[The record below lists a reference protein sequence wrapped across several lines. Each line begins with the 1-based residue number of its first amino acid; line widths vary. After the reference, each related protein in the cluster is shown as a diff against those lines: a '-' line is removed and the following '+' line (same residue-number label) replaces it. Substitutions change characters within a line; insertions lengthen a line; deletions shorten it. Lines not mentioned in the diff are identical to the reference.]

1 MTVEMWKFLSEFT
14 HRSDSPYDI
23 VVMEE
28 GGMTP
33 PRQYRLHPQQ
43 VLYLWVAS
51 LATVTIFVLG
61 LVTFTPLRN
70 VVLGTG
76 TAEMKQDARLNALRL
91 AALKDSMAT
100 QERYVAQ
107 LQQLF
112 SGELDSVQT
121 AVQSPESTYE
131 EVDNSLEVASSSPRS
146 QNWSDH
152 QQPAVSV
159 GRVGAGPV
167 RTVSAEGGDTNYL
180 PSIQLPV
187 LPPVQGFRTRGY
199 DARTGHYAVDIA
211 VEEGTVVRSIGD
223 GYVILADWTHDG
235 GYSIAVQHADG
246 YVSVYKHNQR
256 LLKHVGD
263 RVRDREVVAVSGNSG
278 EVTTG
283 PHLHFELWQN
293 GLAQDPSYYFIGW

>member
-1 MTVEMWKFLSEFT
+1 MWKFLSEFT
-14 HRSDSPYDI
+14 RRADGPYNI

-28 GGMTP
+28 GGMAP
-33 PRQYRLHPQQ
+33 PRQYRLQPQQ
-43 VLYLWVAS
+43 VLYFWGAS
-51 LATVTIFVLG
+51 LVTVTVLVLG

-107 LQQLF
+107 IQQLF
-112 SGELDSVQT
+112 SGELDSLQT
-121 AVQSPESTYE
+121 AVESPESAYE
-131 EVDNSLEVASSSPRS
+131 EMNGSLNIALSPHS
-146 QNWSDH
+146 QDWSDH

-159 GRVGAGPV
+159 GRV
-167 RTVSAEGGDTNYL
+167 SAEGGQVQTVSAGGGGKKDMNYL

-263 RVRDREVVAVSGNSG
+263 RVRDREAIAVSGNSG